1 MKWISA
7 AAMSGSINVTL
18 KLYASLGSY
27 LPPGAERNA
36 ATVSAADGATIQSL
50 LDSHGVPKE
59 ACHLVLLNGVFQ
71 PREVRAGARLSDG
84 DAVAVWP
91 PVAGG

>member
-1 MKWISA
+1 MQ
-7 AAMSGSINVTL
+7 VTL

-27 LPPGAERNA
+27 LP
-36 ATVSAADGATIQSL
+36 DGAARNQADVKVDEGTTIRSL
-50 LDSHGVPKE
+50 LDLYNVPPA

-71 PREVRAGARLSDG
+71 PPAVRAGVHLKPG

>member
-1 MKWISA
+1 MSDKIS
-7 AAMSGSINVTL
+7 VTL

-27 LPPGAERNA
+27 LPAGAERNT
-36 ATVSAADGATIQSL
+36 ATVETPSGTSIEAL
-50 LDSHGVPKE
+50 LDAHAVPRE

-71 PREVRAGARLSDG
+71 PRESRSAKIVSDG